1 MKKKIYLLFL
11 SLAMV
16 MLNACDLDLQEDPNA
31 VTRDTA
37 SPNFILNRIQVDI
50 AQLFENTG
58 FHGMRLTRIISQN
71 RNTYDQA
78 YIPQTFNNIWL
89 NAYAN
94 ILNDIKLLI
103 PLAEASN
110 FRRHVGIAKT
120 LRAYTLMLLVDH
132 FGDVP
137 LSEAL
142 DEANF
147 NPNVDPGASVY
158 AAARAD
164 LVAARADFAAGG
176 LGTPNDFYYG
186 GNVTKWQ
193 RLINTLELKYHLNRR
208 LIDPAGST
216 TAINQLITAN
226 NFITAEDN
234 FVFQYGRSLNDPD
247 SRHPRFA
254 ATYTAGGGDYQSVF
268 YMWHLTEV
276 KGFDDPRVRYYM
288 YRQRLVNTTNP
299 DELRCINEFAPA
311 HYEGFF
317 PFCNP
322 GERGY
327 WGRDHLNDEGIPP
340 DNLARTVW
348 GLYPAGGRFDNN
360 SAAAVNNPQLG
371 NKGAGIQP
379 IMLSAFVDFMLA
391 EAALTL
397 GTPGDPK
404 ELMLSGIRKH
414 MTYVRAFALTTDEA
428 ATIREFTPDA
438 TYTAQVNNYIT
449 IVGNEYDDAAA
460 DRKLNVVAREYWL
473 SLYGN
478 GIESYNLYRRTGQP
492 DRMQPGLIAN
502 FGDFPRSF
510 LYPNNY
516 VVTNSNAVQKS
527 NFRVRVFWDNNPET
541 GWID

>member
-311 HYEGFF
+311 HYEGF
-317 PFCNP
+317 PFCQP
-322 GERGY
+322 GNRGY

>member
-288 YRQRLVNTTNP
+288 YRQRLVNTNNP

-311 HYEGFF
+311 HYEGF
-317 PFCNP
+317 PFCQP
-322 GERGY
+322 GNRGY

>member
-1 MKKKIYLLFL
+1 MKRKIYLLFL
-11 SLAMV
+11 SLG
-16 MLNACDLDLQEDPNA
+16 LLTFSACDMDLQEDPNA

-37 SPNFILNRIQVDI
+37 SPNFLLNRIQVDF
-50 AQLFENTG
+50 ARFFEDTG
-58 FHGMRLTRIISQN
+58 FYGMRLTRITSQP

-78 YIPQTFNNIWL
+78 YIPQTFNGVWL

-103 PLAEASN
+103 PLAESSN
-110 FRRHVGIAKT
+110 FRRHAGIAKVI
-120 LRAYTLMLLVDH
+120 RAYVLMTLVDH

-137 LSEAL
+137 FSEAL
-142 DEANF
+142 NEANF
-147 NPNVDPGASVY
+147 NPKVDQGAAVY
-158 AAARAD
+158 AAALAD
-164 LVAARADFAAGG
+164 LRAAREDFGATS
-176 LGTPNDFYYG
+176 LGSPTDFFYA
-186 GNVTKWQ
+186 GNVTRWQ
-193 RLINTLELKYHLNRR
+193 RLINSLELKYHLNRKLVDR
-208 LIDPAGST
+208 AGST
-216 TAINQLITAN
+216 AAINALISQN
-226 NFITAEDN
+226 NFITNADN

-276 KGFDDPRVRYYM
+276 KGFDDPRVRYYL

-299 DELRCINEFAPA
+299 DELRCITKFPPA
-311 HYEGFF
+311 HYQGF
-317 PFCNP
+317 PFCQP

-360 SAAAVNNPQLG
+360 SGQPVNNVNLG

-397 GTPGDPK
+397 GTNGNPR

-414 MTYVRAFALTTDEA
+414 MEYVRAFALSTDEA
-428 ATIREFTPDA
+428 ATIRAFTPDV
-438 TYTAQVNNYIT
+438 TYTTQVNNYINF
-449 IVGNEYDDAAA
+449 VGTQYDNAPAN
-460 DRKLNVVAREYWL
+460 RRMTMIAREYWL

-478 GIESYNLYRRTGQP
+478 GIEAYNLYRRTGQP
-492 DRMQPGLIAN
+492 DNMQPGLIAN
-502 FGDFPRSF
+502 FGDFPRSH

-516 VVTNSNAVQKS
+516 VVTNSSAVQKP
-527 NFRVRVFWDNNPET
+527 NFRVRVFWDTNPET
-541 GWID
+541 GWVR